1 MTPKS
6 GCQTLVVSGI
16 ARESGGSMGLILDDA
31 DDVMEKL
38 RAGWTPVPG
47 GDEFA
52 NEESLH
58 EFLDRAFDKFV
69 VHRQYSFAKTRADL
83 VIDFEGSGKVVVEV
97 KANLTDRNEY
107 HRLIG
112 QAYAYLTEW
121 NAHVVVVLCGECD
134 LSLVK
139 LVGKAIVFL
148 NSNCS
153 QQARLLLATDSRAR
167 VA

>member
-1 MTPKS
+1 
-6 GCQTLVVSGI
+6 
-16 ARESGGSMGLILDDA
+16 MGLILDDA

-38 RAGWTPVPG
+38 MASWAPVPG
-47 GDEFA
+47 GDETA

-58 EFLDRAFDKFV
+58 AFLDAAFVKFV

-83 VIDFEGSGKVVVEV
+83 LIDFEGSGKVVVEV
-97 KANLTDRNEY
+97 KANLADRNEY

-121 NAHVVVVLCGECD
+121 NVHVVVVLCGECD
-134 LSLVK
+134 PSLVK
-139 LVGKAIVFL
+139 LVTKAITFL
-148 NSNCS
+148 NSNCT
-153 QQARLLLATDSRAR
+153 QQARLLLATGARAR